1 MSREILLL
9 INALASEKNVDNE
22 TVFEAVEFALAGAAR
37 KKLGLDNV
45 DIHVKIDKETGNY
58 DVTRRW
64 LVVDDLDYT
73 TPSLEKTLEELQ
85 ETDPDTT
92 LQKGDYYTEPVPE
105 VDFGRI
111 GAQTAKRIILQRIR
125 DAEKEQI
132 LNEFLQRKESLIS
145 GTVKRM
151 DRQGVIVE
159 IGKLEAL
166 LPRDQMIPRENLRVG
181 DRIRAY
187 LLKIEQRS
195 NRPEIIL
202 TRTSKEFL
210 IHLFEMEVPEI
221 EEGSIEI
228 KEVARDPGMRAK
240 IAVKSNDPR
249 IDPQGTCIGV
259 RGSRVNNVSD
269 ALNGER
275 IDVVLW
281 SPEPAQFIMNALSPT
296 EVTRILIDEDK
307 HSVDVV
313 VAEDQIAI
321 AIGRGSQNV
330 RLASKLTGW
339 NLKILTV
346 DEAEH
351 VHQTQD
357 EELKEKFMNS
367 LDIDEEIADI
377 LVQEGFISLEEIA
390 YVPIE
395 ELQEIEEFDEELI
408 SDLRTRARNAVLMQA
423 IAIEEKLRDI
433 DSKLKNLAGMNESLL
448 KNLIDHNILTLDDF
462 AELSAPELR
471 EFTDLTSEQA
481 SQLILEARS
490 HWFEKTSKEGGA
502 NE

>member
-9 INALASEKNVDNE
+9 INALASEKNVDSE

-45 DIHVKIDKETGNY
+45 DIHVEIDRETGNY

-73 TPSLEKTLEELQ
+73 TPSLEKTVEEIQ

-92 LQKGDYYTEPVPE
+92 LKEGDYYTETVPD

-111 GAQTAKRIILQRIR
+111 SAQTAKRIILQRIR

-187 LLKIEQRS
+187 LLKIEQRG

-202 TRTSKEFL
+202 TRTSKDFL

-221 EEGSIEI
+221 EEGAIEI

-240 IAVKSNDPR
+240 IAVKSSDPR

-313 VAEDQIAI
+313 VEEDQLPI
-321 AIGRGSQNV
+321 AIGRGGQNV
-330 RLASKLTGW
+330 RLASELTGW
-339 NLKILTV
+339 NLNILTV
-346 DEAEH
+346 EEAEQ

-357 EELKEKFMNS
+357 EELKEKFMQS
-367 LDIDEEIADI
+367 LDVDEDIADI

-395 ELQEIEEFDEELI
+395 ELLEIEEFDEDLVN
-408 SDLRTRARNAVLMQA
+408 DLRARARNAVLMQA
-423 IAIEEKLRDI
+423 IAIEEKLRDV
-433 DSKLKNLAGMNESLL
+433 DSNLKNLNGMNESLL
-448 KNLIDHNILTLDDF
+448 KNLIDHDILTLDDF
-462 AELSAPELR
+462 AELSALELR

-490 HWFEKTSKEGGA
+490 HWFEEPSQEGGA

>member
-9 INALASEKNVDNE
+9 INALASEKNVDSE

-45 DIHVKIDKETGNY
+45 DIHVEIDRETGNY

-73 TPSLEKTLEELQ
+73 TPSLEKTVEEIQ

-92 LQKGDYYTEPVPE
+92 LKEGDYYTETVPD

-111 GAQTAKRIILQRIR
+111 SAQTAKRIILQRIR

-187 LLKIEQRS
+187 LLKIEQRG

-202 TRTSKEFL
+202 TRTSKDFL

-221 EEGSIEI
+221 EEGAIEI

-240 IAVKSNDPR
+240 IAVKSSDPR

-313 VAEDQIAI
+313 VEEDQLPI
-321 AIGRGSQNV
+321 AIGRGGQNV
-330 RLASKLTGW
+330 RLASELTGW
-339 NLKILTV
+339 NLNILTV
-346 DEAEH
+346 EEAEQ

-357 EELKEKFMNS
+357 EELKEKFMQS
-367 LDIDEEIADI
+367 LDVDEEIADI

-395 ELQEIEEFDEELI
+395 ELLEIEEFDEDLVN
-408 SDLRTRARNAVLMQA
+408 DLRARARNAVLMQA
-423 IAIEEKLRDI
+423 IAIEEKLRDV
-433 DSKLKNLAGMNESLL
+433 DSNLKNLNGMNESLL
-448 KNLIDHNILTLDDF
+448 KNLIDHDILTLDDF
-462 AELSAPELR
+462 AELSALELR

-490 HWFEKTSKEGGA
+490 HWFEEPSQEGGA

>member
-9 INALASEKNVDNE
+9 INALASEKNVDSE

-45 DIHVKIDKETGNY
+45 DIHVEIDRETGNY

-73 TPSLEKTLEELQ
+73 TPSLEKTVEEIQ

-92 LQKGDYYTEPVPE
+92 LKEGDYYTETVPD

-111 GAQTAKRIILQRIR
+111 SAQTAKRIILQRIR

-187 LLKIEQRS
+187 LLKIEQRG

-202 TRTSKEFL
+202 TRTSKDFL

-221 EEGSIEI
+221 EEGAIEI

-240 IAVKSNDPR
+240 IAVKSSDPR

-313 VAEDQIAI
+313 VEEDQLPI
-321 AIGRGSQNV
+321 AIGRGGQNV
-330 RLASKLTGW
+330 RLASELTGW
-339 NLKILTV
+339 NLNILTV
-346 DEAEH
+346 EEAEQ

-357 EELKEKFMNS
+357 EKIKEKFMQS
-367 LDIDEEIADI
+367 LDVDEEIADI

-395 ELQEIEEFDEELI
+395 ELLEIEEFDEDLVN
-408 SDLRTRARNAVLMQA
+408 DLRARARNAVLMQA
-423 IAIEEKLRDI
+423 IAIEEKLRDV
-433 DSKLKNLAGMNESLL
+433 DSNLKNLNGMNESLL
-448 KNLIDHNILTLDDF
+448 KNLIDHDILTLDDF
-462 AELSAPELR
+462 AELSALELR

-490 HWFEKTSKEGGA
+490 HWFEEPSQEGGA